1 MLVKLVGSGQELENL
16 EKSVSSALA
25 GLGLS
30 DFVKVESTDDAAY
43 KAELGIEANPALCIE
58 EDSID
63 FKDMI
68 FEGTVPDQAE
78 LSSMF
83 ASIFGGGESG
93 EGCSTGDSCG
103 TGGCGSCSSH

>member
-1 MLVKLVGSGQELENL
+1 MLVKLVGSGEELANL

-30 DFVKVESTDDAAY
+30 EFVRVESTDDAAY
-43 KAELGIEANPALCIE
+43 KAELGIKSNPALCIE
-58 EDSID
+58 EESIE

-68 FEGTVPDQAE
+68 FEGTVPEQAE

-83 ASIFGGGESG
+83 ASIFGGS
-93 EGCSTGDSCG
+93 EGGDSCGTGSCG
-103 TGGCGSCSSH
+103 TGGCGSCSC

>member
-1 MLVKLVGSGQELENL
+1 MLVKLVGSGDELANL

-30 DFVKVESTDDAAY
+30 EFVKVESTDDASY
-43 KAELGIEANPALCIE
+43 KAELGIEKNPALCIE
-58 EDSID
+58 EDSIE

-83 ASIFGGGESG
+83 ASIFGGSEGGESCG
-93 EGCSTGDSCG
+93 TDSCG
-103 TGGCGSCSSH
+103 SGGCGTCSH